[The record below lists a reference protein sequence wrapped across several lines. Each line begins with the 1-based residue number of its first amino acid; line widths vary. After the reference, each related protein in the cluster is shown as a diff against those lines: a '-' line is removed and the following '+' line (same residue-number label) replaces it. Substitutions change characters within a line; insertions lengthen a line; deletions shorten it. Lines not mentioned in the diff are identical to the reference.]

1 MLVRWAKVPATK
13 PEDMVLMPYI
23 DTVEGEN
30 SSTNCPLKA
39 ICAVT
44 HIHCDG

>member
-1 MLVRWAKVPATK
+1 MVVRWAKESATK

-30 SSTNCPLKA
+30 SSINYPLKA
-39 ICAVT
+39 MCAVT